1 MNDIRQD
8 NLIFRIFPIFTHP
21 YISIMRLD
29 RPIGYILLFYPICFS
44 IFAFSSF
51 NQEVAILL
59 IIFLVG
65 SIAMRSAGC
74 IINDLLD
81 RDIDIKVER
90 TQDQTTSFQYA
101 FYKKFNYLSDHIIC
115 IGLIV
120 LTQLNLPS
128 IILALMI
135 TPLIFLYPLAKRYFF
150 LPQFILAF
158 TYNWGC
164 MIGWSHSNSHSRF
177 SDVFLLFISLI
188 LWTLIYDTVYATQ
201 DEEDDKKLSLKSSAI
216 LFGKYKIIILNYLI
230 MIMYG
235 FLMFFGKNLG
245 FNFIYFIF
253 LSLLLAL
260 NLIDLNY
267 LWKNEPLKSGSYF
280 KRNNYYGIFLLLS
293 IIWAI
298 GTQFNVSESRA
309 HFYKNF

>member
-29 RPIGYILLFYPICFS
+29 RPIGYVLLFYPICFS
-44 IFAFSSF
+44 INAFSSF
-51 NQEVAILL
+51 DKEVAILL

-90 TQDQTTSFQYA
+90 TQTRPLVSNT
-101 FYKKFNYLSDHIIC
+101 LSIKNSIIC
-115 IGLIV
+115 LIILLSIGLIV

-164 MIGWSHSNSHSRF
+164 MIGWSSLNSHNSF

-216 LFGKYKIIILNYLI
+216 LFGKHKIIILNSLV

-267 LWKNEPLKSGSYF
+267 FWKNDPLKSGSYF

-293 IIWAI
+293 III
-298 GTQFNVSESRA
+298 GSQFNV
-309 HFYKNF
+309 

>member
-29 RPIGYILLFYPICFS
+29 RPIGYLLLFYPICFS
-44 IFAFSSF
+44 LFAFSSL
-51 NQEVAILL
+51 NIEVLSLL

-81 RDIDIKVER
+81 RDIDMKVQR
-90 TQDQTTSFQYA
+90 TQTRPLVSNSLSI
-101 FYKKFNYLSDHIIC
+101 KKSIIC
-115 IGLIV
+115 LITLLGIGLIV

-128 IILALMI
+128 IILALVI
-135 TPLIFLYPLAKRYFF
+135 VPLVFLYPLAKRYFF

-164 MIGWSHSNSHSRF
+164 LIGWSSLDSPSGF
-177 SDVFLLFISLI
+177 SDVSLLFISLI
-188 LWTLIYDTVYATQ
+188 LWTIIYDTVYATQ

-216 LFGKYKIIILNYLI
+216 LFGKSKLIILNCFLVA
-230 MIMYG
+230 MYA

-245 FNFIYFIF
+245 FNFLYFTFLIF
-253 LSLLLAL
+253 LLVL

-267 LWKNEPLKSGSYF
+267 IWKNNPLKSGSYF
-280 KRNNYYGIFLLLS
+280 KRSNYYGIFLLLS
-293 IIWAI
+293 III
-298 GTQFNVSESRA
+298 GSQFNV
-309 HFYKNF
+309 